1 MTTPQRWQEIDR
13 IFAAA
18 LEQEPAERA
27 AFLDQFCGGD
37 EELRKE
43 VESLLAH
50 DSPESLIGRQAIEEP
65 TQLLGPTPN
74 RKLQNQ
80 NIGPYQVIRSLG
92 AGAMGHVYLAH
103 DKRLKR
109 SVAVK
114 LLSFYDV
121 TEEER
126 IRRFRREAL
135 AASAL
140 NHPNIL
146 TIYEIGEA
154 EGHHFIATE
163 FVDGQTLQALIG
175 DGNVSMVT
183 AVDIVIQI
191 AKALSAAHAA
201 GIVHRDIKPAN
212 IMVRAD
218 GLVKVLDFGVAKY
231 SQPDDED
238 QEKDALLLTNPGAV
252 IGTAAYMSPE
262 QARGN
267 PIDPRTD
274 IWSLCVI
281 LYELVTGRRPF
292 EGPTAMDVISAVL
305 ERRPLTFSEQGLV
318 VPAPLER
325 IIFKALKK
333 DRDARYSSAN
343 EVLADL
349 NDLTKKLEAAAEDT
363 RHSPEGQKQT
373 RVLKKEATGSIAVVD
388 ETTPL
393 NSAGQIKPET
403 PPPVSTSPADPQG
416 KQSTTHQE
424 TRHVKPKTTR
434 LLLGAGVIG
443 LLLLFL
449 VGPLV
454 YVWRGRQ
461 TPVAPGAEITS
472 LAVLPLKSLDAGEN
486 YLGLGIADAV
496 IRRINQ
502 TGKVIVRPTSAVR
515 RYLNDD
521 TDALTAA
528 RQLNADAVLE
538 GSVQRSGD
546 LLRVSVNLLRTSD
559 GFSLWTDNFDLRMTD
574 IFTIQDSV
582 AQQVSARLRLQLD
595 PSQRAR
601 LMKRNTSNP
610 IAYEFYL
617 KGVYSFDQRGW
628 GTKAKPQAE
637 ETIDLFKKAIELD
650 PNFALAHAQLAN
662 VYAWMANFIEPD
674 EQVWVERAKGEVNQA
689 QALDPQ
695 LAETHVARHFILR
708 TASEGWQIEAAI
720 RELLLAQQL
729 DPNTG
734 HAELGILYLH
744 IGLEDLCE
752 REMERALNIDPTSE
766 SVKAGIINSYVNLN
780 KYDEGLAAQ
789 QKWPST
795 VSFRAVEPNGKPD
808 AWYLLGKGRLEE
820 AQTQIEE
827 TLAKTPEDRNVHRQK
842 AILLALRGDFQTA
855 EAEIPSLLS
864 KRSPKDFAYHHL
876 AYDIACVYALAG
888 KNNEAVR
895 WLRETA
901 ATGFPC
907 YPLFER
913 DPYLNRIRKAPDFV
927 QFMAEMKAQFEKYKG
942 EFS

>member
-13 IFAAA
+13 ILAAA
-18 LEQEPAERA
+18 LEREPAERA
-27 AFLDQFCGGD
+27 EFLDQVCGGD

-50 DSPESLIGRQAIEEP
+50 DSPDSLVGRQAIEEA
-65 TQLLGPTPN
+65 TQLLAPTQHQM
-74 RKLQNQ
+74 LQNQ
-80 NIGPYQVIRSLG
+80 NIGPYQVVRSLG
-92 AGAMGHVYLAH
+92 AGAMGHVYLAF
-103 DKRLKR
+103 DNRLKR
-109 SVAVK
+109 LVAVK

-121 TEEER
+121 AEEER

-175 DGNVSMVT
+175 DGKVSTVT
-183 AVDIVIQI
+183 AVDIVTQVG
-191 AKALSAAHAA
+191 KALSAAHAA

-238 QEKDALLLTNPGAV
+238 QDKDTLLLTNPGAV

-274 IWSLCVI
+274 IWSLGVI
-281 LYELVTGRRPF
+281 FYELVTGRRPF
-292 EGPTAMDVISAVL
+292 EGATAMDVISAVL
-305 ERRPLTFSEQGLV
+305 ERQPLTFSEQGLV

-325 IIFKALKK
+325 IIFKALEK
-333 DRDARYSSAN
+333 DRDVRYSSAN

-349 NDLTKKLEAAAEDT
+349 NDLTKKLGSAAEDT
-363 RHSPEGQKQT
+363 RHSAEDQNQT
-373 RVLKKEATGSIAVVD
+373 PA
-388 ETTPL
+388 
-393 NSAGQIKPET
+393 
-403 PPPVSTSPADPQG
+403 PVSTSPIEPQR
-416 KQSTTHQE
+416 KQSTTNQE

-443 LLLLFL
+443 LLLLFV

-454 YVWRGRQ
+454 YIWRWRQ
-461 TPVAPGAEITS
+461 APVAAGTEIKS

-546 LLRVSVNLLRTSD
+546 LLRVSVNLLRTND
-559 GFSLWTDNFDLRMTD
+559 GFSLWTDSFDLRMTD

-582 AQQVSARLRLQLD
+582 AQQVAARLRLQLD

-637 ETIDLFKKAIELD
+637 ETINIFKKAIEVD

-662 VYAWMANFIEPD
+662 VYAWTANFIEPD
-674 EQVWVERAKGEVNQA
+674 EQVWVERAKEEVNQA

-708 TASEGWQIEAAI
+708 TASEGWQLEAAI

-766 SVKAGIINSYVNLN
+766 SAKAAIINSYVNLN

-795 VSFRAVEPNGKPD
+795 ASLRAVELNGKPD

-827 TLAKTPEDRNVHRQK
+827 TMVKNPEDRNVHRLK
-842 AILLALRGDFQTA
+842 AILFALKGDYHTA
-855 EAEIPSLLS
+855 EAEIPFILS
-864 KRSPKDFAYHHL
+864 KRSVKDFAYHHV

-888 KNNEAVR
+888 KNNEAVK
-895 WLRETA
+895 WLREAA

-927 QFMAEMKAQFEKYKG
+927 QFMGEMKAQFEKYKG

>member
-1 MTTPQRWQEIDR
+1 
-13 IFAAA
+13 
-18 LEQEPAERA
+18 
-27 AFLDQFCGGD
+27 
-37 EELRKE
+37 
-43 VESLLAH
+43 
-50 DSPESLIGRQAIEEP
+50 
-65 TQLLGPTPN
+65 LLG
-74 RKLQNQ
+74 
-80 NIGPYQVIRSLG
+80 V
-92 AGAMGHVYLAH
+92 
-103 DKRLKR
+103 
-109 SVAVK
+109 
-114 LLSFYDV
+114 
-121 TEEER
+121 
-126 IRRFRREAL
+126 
-135 AASAL
+135 
-140 NHPNIL
+140 
-146 TIYEIGEA
+146 
-154 EGHHFIATE
+154 
-163 FVDGQTLQALIG
+163 
-175 DGNVSMVT
+175 
-183 AVDIVIQI
+183 
-191 AKALSAAHAA
+191 
-201 GIVHRDIKPAN
+201 
-212 IMVRAD
+212 
-218 GLVKVLDFGVAKY
+218 
-231 SQPDDED
+231 
-238 QEKDALLLTNPGAV
+238 
-252 IGTAAYMSPE
+252 
-262 QARGN
+262 
-267 PIDPRTD
+267 
-274 IWSLCVI
+274 
-281 LYELVTGRRPF
+281 
-292 EGPTAMDVISAVL
+292 
-305 ERRPLTFSEQGLV
+305 
-318 VPAPLER
+318 
-325 IIFKALKK
+325 
-333 DRDARYSSAN
+333 
-343 EVLADL
+343 
-349 NDLTKKLEAAAEDT
+349 
-363 RHSPEGQKQT
+363 
-373 RVLKKEATGSIAVVD
+373 
-388 ETTPL
+388 
-393 NSAGQIKPET
+393 
-403 PPPVSTSPADPQG
+403 
-416 KQSTTHQE
+416 
-424 TRHVKPKTTR
+424 
-434 LLLGAGVIG
+434 GVIG
-443 LLLLFL
+443 LLLLFV

-454 YVWRGRQ
+454 YVWPGRQ
-461 TPVAPGAEITS
+461 APVAPGAEIKS

-559 GFSLWTDNFDLRMTD
+559 GFSLWTDSFDLRMTD

-582 AQQVSARLRLQLD
+582 AQQVAARLRLQLD

-628 GTKAKPQAE
+628 GTKAMPQAE

-662 VYAWMANFIEPD
+662 VYAWTANFIEPD
-674 EQVWVERAKGEVNQA
+674 EQVWVERAKEEVNQA
-689 QALDPQ
+689 QALDSQ

-708 TASEGWQIEAAI
+708 TASEGWQLETAI

-729 DPNTG
+729 NPNTG

-744 IGLEDLCE
+744 IGLEELCE
-752 REMERALNIDPTSE
+752 REMEHALNIDPTSE

-795 VSFRAVEPNGKPD
+795 VSFRAVGLNGKPD
-808 AWYLLGKGRLEE
+808 AWYLLGKRRLQE

-827 TLAKTPEDRNVHRQK
+827 TLAKTPEDRNVHRLK
-842 AILLALRGDFQTA
+842 AILLALRGDFHAA

-888 KNNEAVR
+888 KNNEAVK

-913 DPYLNRIRKAPDFV
+913 DPYLNRIRKAPEFV
-927 QFMAEMKAQFEKYKG
+927 QFMAEMKAQFEKYRG